1 MSAAS
6 ASGRSRHPRLAAFA
20 VGFALV
26 VAVTT
31 LALVVVFFLGLPY
44 DGKCPE
50 GSFPATNPAV
60 GGATASPRV
69 TASLTGSRPTLAAT
83 PVWSG
88 VERTSRADLGWRLG
102 RRDEIS
108 KRWTA

>member
-60 GGATASPRV
+60 GGDCFTEGDGLPDGFTADPGGN
-69 TASLTGSRPTLAAT
+69 T
-83 PVWSG
+83 G
-88 VERTSRADLGWRLG
+88 VERR
-102 RRDEIS
+102 
-108 KRWTA
+108 